1 MPLHFSNLPV
11 DPTRRVD
18 DDDADQELHMPDQT
32 RTPRRR
38 GAARHGRLRRRGPVR
53 ALVTVVASTLAVLL
67 VSGASLA
74 AITAQQL
81 TSSVTSV
88 ALGNET
94 AVPDEIS
101 AMPGGANILLI
112 GSDQRDPGSAVDAGV
127 VDGVRNDV
135 NILVHLSEDHS
146 QLTAVSFPR
155 DLMIDRPACTGDD
168 GAARPAASYQQF
180 NTVYGDGGIS
190 CTVAAVEGMTGL
202 SVYYAGM
209 ITFDGVIE
217 MSNALGGVDVCVT
230 QRIRDTDTGLDLSAG
245 THSLQ
250 GKDALEFLRTRHGV
264 GDGSDLARIS
274 SQQVF
279 LSSMMRTI
287 ISGGTLS
294 SPTTL
299 YKLASAA
306 LSNMTL
312 SSSLSSPDTLVS
324 LALSLR
330 DLTPADIVFVQYPVV
345 DDPDQAGRVVPAEAD
360 AAVLE
365 AALQADQKFTVGDE
379 AEGRGSTTDESAAAP
394 APETA
399 DPAPEEPGDTAGDAD
414 ATATDGTTAP
424 GEPAPATTTLPSTIT
439 GQTAAEATCSV
450 GSSRG

>member
-1 MPLHFSNLPV
+1 M
-11 DPTRRVD
+11 T
-18 DDDADQELHMPDQT
+18 PDQGAPMPAQT
-32 RTPRRR
+32 RLPRRR
-38 GAARHGRLRRRGPVR
+38 GIARHGRLPRRRPVGT
-53 ALVTVVASTLAVLL
+53 LVTGVAATLAVLL
-67 VSGASLA
+67 VSGASLSAIA
-74 AITAQQL
+74 AQRL
-81 TSSVTSV
+81 TSSVSSV
-88 ALGNET
+88 ALGNES
-94 AVPDEIS
+94 AVPTQGIG
-101 AMPGGANILLI
+101 AMPGGANILLV

-135 NILVHLSEDHS
+135 NILVHLSEDHT

-168 GAARPAASYQQF
+168 GTAHPAASYQQF
-180 NTVYGDGGIS
+180 NTLYGLGGVN
-190 CTVAAVEGMTGL
+190 CTVAAVEGLTGL
-202 SVYYAGM
+202 NVYYAGM

-230 QRIRDTDTGLDLSAG
+230 QRIRDRDTGLDLTAG

-312 SSSLSSPDTLVS
+312 STSLSSPDTLVS
-324 LALSLR
+324 LALALK

-345 DDPDQAGRVVPAEAD
+345 DDPDQAGRVVPSETD
-360 AAVLE
+360 AATLQ
-365 AALQADQKFTVGDE
+365 AALQSDQKFTLGDE
-379 AEGRGSTTDESAAAP
+379 SAGRGSTVDQSAPAPEAAAPAETPTPSADGATPGTGADTGAAAP
-394 APETA
+394 APTPTPTA
-399 DPAPEEPGDTAGDAD
+399 
-414 ATATDGTTAP
+414 
-424 GEPAPATTTLPSTIT
+424 LPSTIT

>member
-1 MPLHFSNLPV
+1 MP
-11 DPTRRVD
+11 
-18 DDDADQELHMPDQT
+18 QQT
-32 RTPRRR
+32 RTPGRR
-38 GAARHGRLRRRGPVR
+38 GAARHGRLRRRGPFR
-53 ALVTVVASTLAVLL
+53 ALVTLVASALAVLL

-88 ALGNET
+88 ALDNET
-94 AVPDEIS
+94 AAPKEIS
-101 AMPGGANILLI
+101 AIPGGANILLI

-135 NILVHLSEDHS
+135 NILVHLSEDQT

-168 GAARPAASYQQF
+168 GAAHPAATYQQF
-180 NTVYGDGGIS
+180 NTLYGDGGIS
-190 CTVAAVEGMTGL
+190 CTVAAVESMTGL

-287 ISGGTLS
+287 ISGGTLG

-306 LSNMTL
+306 LGNMTL

-324 LALSLR
+324 LALALR
-330 DLTPADIVFVQYPVV
+330 NLTPADIVFVQYPVV
-345 DDPDQAGRVVPAEAD
+345 DDPDQAGRVIPAESD

-365 AALQADQKFTVGDE
+365 AALQADQKFTLGDE
-379 AEGRGSTTDESAAAP
+379 AVGRGSTVDESAAPAP
-394 APETA
+394 APET
-399 DPAPEEPGDTAGDAD
+399 PAPAATGTTGADDA
-414 ATATDGTTAP
+414 GTTAP
-424 GEPAPATTTLPSTIT
+424 AEPAPVTTTLPSTIT

>member
-18 DDDADQELHMPDQT
+18 DDDADQELRMTDET
-32 RTPRRR
+32 RMPRRR
-38 GAARHGRLRRRGPVR
+38 GAARHGRLRRRGPAR

-74 AITAQQL
+74 AITARQL

-88 ALGNET
+88 PLANE
-94 AVPDEIS
+94 AEAPAEIS
-101 AMPGGANILLI
+101 AMRGGANILLI
-112 GSDQRDPGSAVDAGV
+112 GSDQRDTDSAVPAGV

-155 DLMIDRPACTGDD
+155 DMMIDRPACTGDD
-168 GAARPAASYQQF
+168 GTSHPAASYQQF
-180 NTVYGDGGIS
+180 NSLYGVGGIG
-190 CTVAAVEGMTGL
+190 CTVAAVESLTGL
-202 SVYYAGM
+202 SVYYGGM

-250 GKDALEFLRTRHGV
+250 GYDALQFLRTRHGV

-287 ISGGTLS
+287 ISGGTLG

-324 LALSLR
+324 LALSLK
-330 DLTPADIVFVQYPVV
+330 DLTPADVVFVQYPVV

-365 AALQADQKFTVGDE
+365 AALQADQKFTLGDE
-379 AEGRGSTTDESAAAP
+379 AEGRGSTTGEPTTAP

-399 DPAPEEPGDTAGDAD
+399 EPAPIESGAPAD
-414 ATATDGTTAP
+414 GSGSAP
-424 GEPAPATTTLPSTIT
+424 AEPAPAATLPSTIT

>member
-1 MPLHFSNLPV
+1 MP
-11 DPTRRVD
+11 
-18 DDDADQELHMPDQT
+18 EQT
-32 RTPRRR
+32 RPTSRR

-53 ALVTVVASTLAVLL
+53 SLVTVVAGALAVLL

-88 ALGNET
+88 ALPNATEAPAEIT
-94 AVPDEIS
+94 A
-101 AMPGGANILLI
+101 MTGGANILLI
-112 GSDQRDPGSAVDAGV
+112 GSDQRDPDSAVPAGV

-135 NILVHLSEDHS
+135 NILLHLSEDQS

-168 GAARPAASYQQF
+168 GTAHDAASSVQF
-180 NTVYGDGGIS
+180 NTLYELGGIS
-190 CTVAAVEGMTGL
+190 CTAAAVEQLTGL
-202 SVYYAGM
+202 SVYYGGM

-230 QRIRDTDTGLDLSAG
+230 DRIRDTDTGLDLSAG

-250 GKDALEFLRTRHGV
+250 GYDALQFLRTRHGV

-294 SPTTL
+294 NPATL

-312 SSSLSSPDTLVS
+312 TSSLSSPDTLVS
-324 LALSLR
+324 LALALK
-330 DLTPADIVFVQYPVV
+330 DLQPADIVFVQYPVV
-345 DDPDQAGRVVPAEAD
+345 DDPDQAGRVVRSDAD

-365 AALQADQKFTVGDE
+365 AALQADQQFTLGD
-379 AEGRGSTTDESAAAP
+379 ATEGRGSTADESAAAASEAP
-394 APETA
+394 AASGSTPPETETGA
-399 DPAPEEPGDTAGDAD
+399 PA
-414 ATATDGTTAP
+414 ATGGTTAP
-424 GEPAPATTTLPSTIT
+424 AEPAPTTTTLPSTIT

>member
-1 MPLHFSNLPV
+1 M
-11 DPTRRVD
+11 
-18 DDDADQELHMPDQT
+18 
-32 RTPRRR
+32 
-38 GAARHGRLRRRGPVR
+38 
-53 ALVTVVASTLAVLL
+53 TVVAGALAVLL

-88 ALGNET
+88 ALDNET
-94 AVPDEIS
+94 AAPKEIS
-101 AMPGGANILLI
+101 AIPGGANILLI

-135 NILVHLSEDHS
+135 NILVHLSEDQT

-168 GAARPAASYQQF
+168 GAARPASSYQQF
-180 NTVYGDGGIS
+180 NTLYGDGGIS
-190 CTVAAVEGMTGL
+190 CTVAAVESMTGL
-202 SVYYAGM
+202 GVYYAGM

-287 ISGGTLS
+287 ISGGTLG

-306 LSNMTL
+306 LGNMTL

-324 LALSLR
+324 LALALR
-330 DLTPADIVFVQYPVV
+330 NLTPADIVFVQYPVV
-345 DDPDQAGRVVPAEAD
+345 DDPDQFGRVIPAESD

-365 AALQADQKFTVGDE
+365 AALQADQKFTLGDE
-379 AEGRGSTTDESAAAP
+379 AVGRGSTVDESAVP
-394 APETA
+394 APESTA
-399 DPAPEEPGDTAGDAD
+399 PVPVETTGPGTPA
-414 ATATDGTTAP
+414 ATAP
-424 GEPAPATTTLPSTIT
+424 VEPAPVTTTLPSTIT

>member
-1 MPLHFSNLPV
+1 MPH
-11 DPTRRVD
+11 
-18 DDDADQELHMPDQT
+18 QT
-32 RTPRRR
+32 RTRGRR
-38 GAARHGRLRRRGPVR
+38 GAARHGRLPRRGPVR
-53 ALVTVVASTLAVLL
+53 ALVTVVASALAVLL

-94 AVPDEIS
+94 AAPAEIS

-112 GSDQRDPGSAVDAGV
+112 GSDQRDPGSAVAAGV

-135 NILVHLSEDHS
+135 NILVHLSEDQT

-168 GAARPAASYQQF
+168 GGSRPAASYQQF
-180 NTVYGDGGIS
+180 NTLYGDGGIG
-190 CTVAAVEGMTGL
+190 CTVAAVESMTGL

-250 GKDALEFLRTRHGV
+250 GVDALQFLRTRHGV

-287 ISGGTLS
+287 ISGGTLG

-306 LSNMTL
+306 LGNMTL

-324 LALSLR
+324 LALALR

-345 DDPDQAGRVVPAEAD
+345 DDPDQPGRVIPAESD

-365 AALQADQKFTVGDE
+365 AALQADQKFTLGDQS
-379 AEGRGSTTDESAAAP
+379 EGRGSTTDDTAVPAPDTETPAPADPAAP
-394 APETA
+394 A
-399 DPAPEEPGDTAGDAD
+399 D
-414 ATATDGTTAP
+414 TTAP
-424 GEPAPATTTLPSTIT
+424 GSAVPTEPAPVTTTLPSTIT

>member
-1 MPLHFSNLPV
+1 MPH
-11 DPTRRVD
+11 
-18 DDDADQELHMPDQT
+18 QT
-32 RTPRRR
+32 RTRGRR
-38 GAARHGRLRRRGPVR
+38 GAARHGRLPRRGPVR
-53 ALVTVVASTLAVLL
+53 ALVTVVASALAVLL

-94 AVPDEIS
+94 AAPAEIS

-112 GSDQRDPGSAVDAGV
+112 GSDQRDPGSAVAAGV

-135 NILVHLSEDHS
+135 NILVHLSEDQT

-168 GAARPAASYQQF
+168 GESRPAASYQQF
-180 NTVYGDGGIS
+180 NTLYGDGGIG
-190 CTVAAVEGMTGL
+190 CTVAAVESMTGL

-250 GKDALEFLRTRHGV
+250 GVDALQFLRTRHGV

-287 ISGGTLS
+287 ISGGTLG

-306 LSNMTL
+306 LGNMTL

-324 LALSLR
+324 LALALR

-345 DDPDQAGRVVPAEAD
+345 DDPDQPGRVIPAESD

-365 AALQADQKFTVGDE
+365 AALQADQKFTLGDQS
-379 AEGRGSTTDESAAAP
+379 EGRGSTTDDAAVPAPDRETPAPADPAAP
-394 APETA
+394 A
-399 DPAPEEPGDTAGDAD
+399 D
-414 ATATDGTTAP
+414 TTAP
-424 GEPAPATTTLPSTIT
+424 GSAVPTEPSPVTTTLPSTIT

>member
-1 MPLHFSNLPV
+1 MPS
-11 DPTRRVD
+11 
-18 DDDADQELHMPDQT
+18 
-32 RTPRRR
+32 PRRSPRTR
-38 GAARHGRLRRRGPVR
+38 GVARHGRLRRRRPVGSLLTGL
-53 ALVTVVASTLAVLL
+53 AAALAVLL
-67 VSGASLA
+67 VSGASLSAIA
-74 AITAQQL
+74 ARQL

-94 AVPDEIS
+94 SVPEEGIG
-101 AMPGGANILLI
+101 AMPGGANVLLI

-168 GAARPAASYQQF
+168 GTAHPAAAYQQF
-180 NTVYGDGGIS
+180 NSLYELGGVS
-190 CTVAAVEGMTGL
+190 CTVAAVEGLTGL

-279 LSSMMRTI
+279 LSSMMRKI
-287 ISGGTLS
+287 ISGGTLG

-306 LSNMTL
+306 LGNMTL
-312 SSSLSSPDTLVS
+312 STSLSSPDTLVS
-324 LALSLR
+324 LALALK

-345 DDPDQAGRVVPAEAD
+345 DDPDQAGRVVPSEAD
-360 AAVLE
+360 AATLE
-365 AALQADQKFTVGDE
+365 AALQADQSFTLGDD
-379 AEGRGSTTDESAAAP
+379 AAGRGSTVDESVPAPEAAAP
-394 APETA
+394 PAETSAPV
-399 DPAPEEPGDTAGDAD
+399 AG
-414 ATATDGTTAP
+414 ATAPATEGAPTATT
-424 GEPAPATTTLPSTIT
+424 PATTTLPSTIT
-439 GQTAAEATCSV
+439 GQTAAESTCSV

>member
-1 MPLHFSNLPV
+1 MPSLRRSPR
-11 DPTRRVD
+11 TRGV
-18 DDDADQELHMPDQT
+18 
-32 RTPRRR
+32 
-38 GAARHGRLRRRGPVR
+38 ARHGRLRRRRPVGSLLTGL
-53 ALVTVVASTLAVLL
+53 AAALAVLL
-67 VSGASLA
+67 VSGASLSAIA
-74 AITAQQL
+74 ARQL

-94 AVPDEIS
+94 SVPEEGIG
-101 AMPGGANILLI
+101 AMPGGANVLLI

-168 GAARPAASYQQF
+168 GTAHPAASYQQF
-180 NTVYGDGGIS
+180 NSLYELGGVS
-190 CTVAAVEGMTGL
+190 CTVAAVEGLTGL

-279 LSSMMRTI
+279 LSSMMRKI
-287 ISGGTLS
+287 ISGGTLG

-306 LSNMTL
+306 LGNMTL
-312 SSSLSSPDTLVS
+312 STSLSSPDTLVS
-324 LALSLR
+324 LALALK

-345 DDPDQAGRVVPAEAD
+345 DDPDQAGRVVPSEAD
-360 AAVLE
+360 AATLE
-365 AALQADQKFTVGDE
+365 AALQADQSFTLGDD
-379 AEGRGSTTDESAAAP
+379 AAGRGSTVDESVPAPEAAAP
-394 APETA
+394 PAETSAPE
-399 DPAPEEPGDTAGDAD
+399 AG
-414 ATATDGTTAP
+414 ATAPATEGAPTATT
-424 GEPAPATTTLPSTIT
+424 PATTTLPSTIT
-439 GQTAAEATCSV
+439 GQTAAESTCSV

>member
-1 MPLHFSNLPV
+1 MP
-11 DPTRRVD
+11 
-18 DDDADQELHMPDQT
+18 QQT
-32 RTPRRR
+32 RTPGRR

-53 ALVTVVASTLAVLL
+53 ALVTVVASALAVLL

-88 ALGNET
+88 ALGNAT
-94 AVPDEIS
+94 AAPDEIS

-112 GSDQRDPGSAVDAGV
+112 GSDQRDPGSAVAAGV

-168 GAARPAASYQQF
+168 GTAHPAASYQQF
-180 NTVYGDGGIS
+180 NTLYGSGGIN
-190 CTVAAVEGMTGL
+190 CTVAAVESMTGL

-250 GKDALEFLRTRHGV
+250 GIDALQFLRTRHGV

-287 ISGGTLS
+287 ISGGTLG

-306 LSNMTL
+306 LGNMTL

-324 LALSLR
+324 LALSLK

-345 DDPDQAGRVVPAEAD
+345 DDPDQAGRVVASESD

-365 AALQADQKFTVGDE
+365 AALQGDQKFTLGDQT
-379 AEGRGSTTDESAAAP
+379 EGRGSTVDESAAP
-394 APETA
+394 APET
-399 DPAPEEPGDTAGDAD
+399 DA
-414 ATATDGTTAP
+414 
-424 GEPAPATTTLPSTIT
+424 PAPAESTSAATDTSTDVPVEPSPVTTTLPSTIT

>member
-1 MPLHFSNLPV
+1 MPH
-11 DPTRRVD
+11 
-18 DDDADQELHMPDQT
+18 QT
-32 RTPRRR
+32 RTPGRR
-38 GAARHGRLRRRGPVR
+38 GAARHGRLRRRGPLR
-53 ALVTVVASTLAVLL
+53 ALVTVVASALAVLL

-88 ALGNET
+88 ALDNDT
-94 AVPDEIS
+94 AAPKEIS
-101 AMPGGANILLI
+101 AIPGGANILLI

-135 NILVHLSEDHS
+135 NILVHLSEDQT

-180 NTVYGDGGIS
+180 NTLYGDGGIS
-190 CTVAAVEGMTGL
+190 CTVAAVESMTGL
-202 SVYYAGM
+202 GVYYAGM

-287 ISGGTLS
+287 ISGGTLG

-306 LSNMTL
+306 LGNMTL

-324 LALSLR
+324 LALALR
-330 DLTPADIVFVQYPVV
+330 NLTPADIVFVQYPVV
-345 DDPDQAGRVVPAEAD
+345 DDPDQAGRVVPAESD
-360 AAVLE
+360 AGVLE
-365 AALQADQKFTVGDE
+365 TALQTDQKFTLGDQS
-379 AEGRGSTTDESAAAP
+379 EGRGSTVDESAVP
-394 APETA
+394 APET
-399 DPAPEEPGDTAGDAD
+399 PAPA
-414 ATATDGTTAP
+414 ATTGPAAPETTAP
-424 GEPAPATTTLPSTIT
+424 VEPAPVTTTLPSTIT

>member
-1 MPLHFSNLPV
+1 MPH
-11 DPTRRVD
+11 
-18 DDDADQELHMPDQT
+18 QT
-32 RTPRRR
+32 RTRGRR
-38 GAARHGRLRRRGPVR
+38 GAARHGRLPRRGPVR
-53 ALVTVVASTLAVLL
+53 ALVTVVASALAVLL

-94 AVPDEIS
+94 AAPAEIS

-112 GSDQRDPGSAVDAGV
+112 GSDQRDPGSAVAAGV

-135 NILVHLSEDHS
+135 NILVHLSEDQT

-168 GAARPAASYQQF
+168 GGSRPAASYQQF
-180 NTVYGDGGIS
+180 NTLYGDGGIG
-190 CTVAAVEGMTGL
+190 CTVAAVESMTGL

-250 GKDALEFLRTRHGV
+250 GVDALQFLRTRHGV

-287 ISGGTLS
+287 ISGGTLG

-306 LSNMTL
+306 LGNMTL

-324 LALSLR
+324 LALALR

-345 DDPDQAGRVVPAEAD
+345 DDPDQPGRVIPAESD

-365 AALQADQKFTVGDE
+365 AALQADQKFTLGDQS
-379 AEGRGSTTDESAAAP
+379 EGRGSTTDDTAVPAPDTATPAPADPAAP
-394 APETA
+394 A
-399 DPAPEEPGDTAGDAD
+399 D
-414 ATATDGTTAP
+414 TTAP
-424 GEPAPATTTLPSTIT
+424 GSAVPTEPAPVTTTLPSTIT